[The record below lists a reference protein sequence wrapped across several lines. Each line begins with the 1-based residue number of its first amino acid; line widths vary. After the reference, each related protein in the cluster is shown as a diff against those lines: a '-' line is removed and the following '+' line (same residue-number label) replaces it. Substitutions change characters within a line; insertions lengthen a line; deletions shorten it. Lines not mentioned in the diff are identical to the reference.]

1 MGEKKHELLLIA
13 LALLFAAGFC
23 FFTVF
28 DSPKYNN
35 IAATAEEAI
44 TVQPLSSKQTS
55 SASETEKVTASR
67 SDKISLNNAT
77 FEELCKLK
85 GIGEVKAQ
93 AIIDYRESVGGFMMI
108 EELLS
113 VEGISEKILAEN
125 IDKITL

>member
-35 IAATAEEAI
+35 IAATAADPI
-44 TVQPLSSKQTS
+44 TVQSLSSKQTS
-55 SASETEKVTASR
+55 SASETEKASTSR

-77 FEELCKLK
+77 LEELCKLK

>member
-35 IAATAEEAI
+35 IAATAAEQI
-44 TVQPLSSKQTS
+44 TVQSVSLKQT
-55 SASETEKVTASR
+55 SASETEKATASQ

-77 FEELCKLK
+77 FEELCELK

-93 AIIDYRESVGGFMMI
+93 AIIDYREAVGGFMMV

-113 VEGISEKILAEN
+113 VEGISERILAEN

>member
-35 IAATAEEAI
+35 IAATAADPI
-44 TVQPLSSKQTS
+44 TVQSVSSPQTS
-55 SASETEKVTASR
+55 SASETEKTPASI

-77 FEELCKLK
+77 LEELCKLK